1 MRLQRIKHQAMSLL
15 SRLQLRADQVLASD
29 DPFVPSP
36 CVSVCVVHPIEGVC
50 EGCLRSLDEI
60 GAWGQMQSAQQREV
74 WQQIKLRSAKRLQT
88 TKP

>member
-1 MRLQRIKHQAMSLL
+1 MSLL
-15 SRLQLRADQVLASD
+15 SRVQLRADQVLASD

>member
-1 MRLQRIKHQAMSLL
+1 MSLL

>member
-1 MRLQRIKHQAMSLL
+1 MRLQRIKHQTMSLF
-15 SRLQLRADQVLASD
+15 SRLQNRAEQVLATD

-50 EGCLRSLDEI
+50 EGCLRSLNEI
-60 GAWGQMQSAQQREV
+60 GAWGHMQSAQQREV
-74 WQQIKLRSAKRLQT
+74 WQNIKVRCAQRLEM